1 LTLDERV
8 TQFIDIAKE
17 PRLLQKV
24 PNDQKRD
31 EPVIRLDGRTLTLP
45 SLSQVCSGA
54 TVLVDESARL
64 RAIDGQWA
72 AERIAAVRPLYARN
86 TGVGANRDQPS
97 DDDAPTDHGLAI
109 LRSHAAGWGDCLA
122 PRSIRCA
129 LAIRAN
135 QMLAGGSGAD
145 VDLALALASLAD
157 GPEGDL
163 PQVHR
168 NGALGTSDLTALA
181 EVGMTLLGERPRANG
196 DRRLS
201 YAMRSV
207 DALPLMSSH
216 AFTLAD
222 GALGCLDLQR
232 LSQVALTVC
241 ALSWVALKGNLEA
254 VGHAVRTV
262 TPFPGAIFVASHMT
276 NLLATQGIEPIH
288 LQDFFGLRT
297 WPQVHGPLIDRL
309 ADLQFVVET
318 SINTSSEN
326 PVFLTGP
333 DESAAHHG
341 AFQAAYLA
349 LALDASLL
357 ALTRSAR
364 SGQSRIAHLLTDS
377 TTGLP
382 RFLADVRE
390 GSSGLLIGEYV
401 AGSAM
406 ASIRDHASSPA
417 SVQTISISAG
427 VEDDASFAS
436 VAASRF
442 PPAVAS
448 YRRLLAVE
456 LVCAVR
462 ALRLRG
468 TPLHGL
474 LNEAFDA
481 CAGLPNGMAD
491 RDVEPDFSAAEELL
505 DHPPLAPSSFA
516 R

>member
-1 LTLDERV
+1 MADIQASPEGRYRPV
-8 TQFIDIAKE
+8 TI
-17 PRLLQKV
+17 
-24 PNDQKRD
+24 
-31 EPVIRLDGRTLTLP
+31 DGRTLTLTL
-45 SLSQVCSGA
+45 LSQISSGT

-64 RAIDGQWA
+64 RAIDGQQT
-72 AERIAAVRPLYARN
+72 AERIAAVRPLYGRN
-86 TGVGANRDQPS
+86 TGVGANRDQAA
-97 DDDAPTDHGLAI
+97 DADAPTDHGLAI

-129 LAIRAN
+129 LTIRAN
-135 QMLAGGSGAD
+135 QLLAGGSGAD
-145 VDLALALASLAD
+145 IGLALALADLAD
-157 GPEGDL
+157 GPDGDL

-168 NGALGTSDLTALA
+168 YGALGTSDLTALA

-196 DRRLS
+196 DRRQS
-201 YAMRSV
+201 YALRSV

-222 GALGCLDLQR
+222 GALGCLDLQHF
-232 LSQVALTVC
+232 SHVALTVC

-254 VGHAVRTV
+254 VGPAVRTV
-262 TPFPGAIFVASHMT
+262 TPFPGAMSVADQMT

-297 WPQVHGPLIDRL
+297 WPQVHGPLLDRL

-326 PVFLTGP
+326 PVFLTGSE
-333 DESAAHHG
+333 ESAAHHG
-341 AFQAAYLA
+341 AFHAAYLA

-382 RFLADVRE
+382 RFLADVRT
-390 GSSGLLIGEYV
+390 GSSGLLIAEYI

-442 PPAVAS
+442 SPAVAS

-462 ALRLRG
+462 AIRMRG
-468 TPLHGL
+468 TPVNGL
-474 LNEAFDA
+474 LAEAFEA
-481 CAGLPNGMAD
+481 CAGLPDGMAD
-491 RDVEPDFSAAEELL
+491 RDVEPDFSAADELL
-505 DHPPLAPSSFA
+505 DHLALAPGASA
-516 R
+516 P